1 MRSFYPWPLFPV
13 HLERS
18 VARSMSLQFVLQELL
33 RAFKLID
40 ASRHIGTVSQ
50 QEIEKFLLLSL
61 DSPFSQK
68 GGVLD
73 KLCFY
78 SEILLQTHTGALDVL
93 EEMRGA
99 VLKLCARKKGVQ
111 KSDWL
116 CLLDR
121 LEEDFRRFFH
131 ALQKALFEARS
142 DENVLVFLMENK
154 ASINQYLGEHTLENL
169 LGHFFPEGRDQLR
182 AVLYEGFSRRGFS
195 SFFNQVEPL
204 IDTSFHEGH

>member
-18 VARSMSLQFVLQELL
+18 VARSLSLQFVLQELL
-33 RAFKLID
+33 RGFKLIEDSRSLEVVTSKD
-40 ASRHIGTVSQ
+40 A
-50 QEIEKFLLLSL
+50 EKFLLLSL

-78 SEILLQTHTGALDVL
+78 SEILLQDHTGALDVL
-93 EEMRGA
+93 EEMRGL
-99 VLKLCARKKGVQ
+99 VLKLCGRKKGFQ
-111 KSDWL
+111 KSEWL
-116 CLLDR
+116 LLLKR
-121 LEEDFRRFFH
+121 LYADFGRFFN
-131 ALQKALFEARS
+131 ALEKALYEARS

-154 ASINQYLGEHTLENL
+154 AQINQYLGEHTLENL

-195 SFFNQVEPL
+195 CFFNQIEPL
-204 IDTSFHEGH
+204 VDSSFHEGH